1 MSTMFLRAAYLR
13 MEDGEPVLV
22 LVRDD
27 AVSEV
32 FSLRPEQVLAFA
44 KDAACMLWGHYDLVQ
59 RK

>member
-1 MSTMFLRAAYLR
+1 MPLRAAYLR
-13 MEDGEPVLV
+13 MDDGEPVLV

-27 AVSEV
+27 AESEV

-44 KDAACMLWGHYDLVQ
+44 KDAACLLWGHFDLVG

>member
-1 MSTMFLRAAYLR
+1 MSLRAAYLR
-13 MEDGEPVLV
+13 MDDGEPVLV

-27 AVSEV
+27 SESEV

-44 KDAACMLWGHYDLVQ
+44 KDAACLMWGHFDLVG

>member
-1 MSTMFLRAAYLR
+1 MFLRAAYLR

-32 FSLRPEQVLAFA
+32 FSLRPEQVLAF
-44 KDAACMLWGHYDLVQ
+44 DAACMLWGHYDLVQ